1 VDATR
6 TVAFAAGPYVKRD
19 AVVSDRYDQLSM
31 LRTIE
36 LVLGLKSLNAAEQLA
51 APMFG
56 VFTDK
61 PDFTPFVTKRV
72 SDRLVDADRE
82 RYHNL
87 KQNK

>member
-1 VDATR
+1 
-6 TVAFAAGPYVKRD
+6 VKRD

-36 LVLGLKSLNAAEQLA
+36 LVLGLKPLNAAEQLA

-61 PDFTPFVTKRV
+61 PDFTPFVVKTV
-72 SDRLVDADRE
+72 SDRLVEPDRQ
-82 RYHNL
+82 RYRELNPRG
-87 KQNK
+87 N

>member
-1 VDATR
+1 
-6 TVAFAAGPYVKRD
+6 VKRD

-56 VFTDK
+56 IFTDK
-61 PDFTPFVTKRV
+61 PDFKPFVINRV
-72 SDRLVDADRE
+72 SERLADADRD
-82 RYHNL
+82 RYRNL
-87 KQNK
+87 KDNK